1 MLKILIKSIII
12 YLFFTTLVFSEIIK
26 NIDISGNKRI
36 SKETILVLSSIV
48 KGEDYDNDKLN
59 DSLKKLYK
67 TNFFKDIKIN
77 FEDGF
82 LKISVIENTIIENIE
97 LTGIKN
103 KTIIKTLNEGIK
115 LKNRMSFTEN
125 QLEKDIN
132 FIDNLLK
139 SNGYYFADLRPSLI
153 KNEELNSIKLKIN
166 IDLGKKQNCKIS
178 LLLEIKNKR

>member
-82 LKISVIENTIIENIE
+82 LKISVIENPIIENIE

-103 KTIIKTLNEGIK
+103 KTDNVIKKPNNIK
-115 LKNRMSFTEN
+115 KAIDILACPFTIASRSRA
-125 QLEKDIN
+125 L
-132 FIDNLLK
+132 FR
-139 SNGYYFADLRPSLI
+139 S
-153 KNEELNSIKLKIN
+153 
-166 IDLGKKQNCKIS
+166 
-178 LLLEIKNKR
+178 